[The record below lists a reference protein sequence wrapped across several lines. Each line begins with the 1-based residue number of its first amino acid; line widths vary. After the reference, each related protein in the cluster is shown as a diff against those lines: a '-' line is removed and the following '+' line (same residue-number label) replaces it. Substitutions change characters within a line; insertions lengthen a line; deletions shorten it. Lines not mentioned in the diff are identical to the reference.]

1 MFQYFS
7 GSIQLVDVARIS
19 MCILTAVASSGCSKT
34 AAPTLAAR
42 PGFVMPAAG
51 ASTDT
56 LLRIGDS
63 FPKLQA
69 VDLDGNAVTLDKQL
83 LGDRYTLIVFWS
95 TWCGFCMLELPHEVE
110 LAKQYERFG
119 LRVIG
124 VNADETSAIAKAS
137 AREYDIPWLN
147 LFEGPDRT
155 ISNELGIKQW
165 PALLLL
171 DSDGKVV
178 ITSPELRSISA
189 ETLPDG
195 SDRQIDGLEW
205 ALRELL
211 ENK

>member
-1 MFQYFS
+1 M
-7 GSIQLVDVARIS
+7 
-19 MCILTAVASSGCSKT
+19 
-34 AAPTLAAR
+34 PTS
-42 PGFVMPAAG
+42 G

-56 LLRIGDS
+56 LLRIGDP
-63 FPKLQA
+63 FPKLQS

-83 LGDRYTLIVFWS
+83 LGGRYTLIVFWS
-95 TWCGFCMLELPHEVE
+95 TWCGFCLAELPHEVE
-110 LAKQYERFG
+110 LAKKYERFG

-137 AREYDIPWLN
+137 ARKYDIPWLN
-147 LFEGPDRT
+147 LFEGPDLT

-171 DSDGKVV
+171 DSGGKVV
-178 ITSPELRSISA
+178 ITSQELRSISV

-195 SDRQIDGLEW
+195 SDRKIDGLEW

-211 ENK
+211 EDK

>member
-1 MFQYFS
+1 MLCS
-7 GSIQLVDVARIS
+7 GSIQLVHIVRLS
-19 MCILTAVASSGCSKT
+19 MCVVTALVISGCSTT
-34 AAPTLAAR
+34 APSSLAAQ

-56 LLRIGDS
+56 LLRIGDPL
-63 FPKLQA
+63 PKLEA
-69 VDLDGNAVTLDKQL
+69 VDLDGVAVTLDKQL

-95 TWCGFCMLELPHEVE
+95 TWCGFCMRDLPHEVE
-110 LAKQYERFG
+110 LAKQYERLG

-124 VNADETSAIAKAS
+124 VNADETRAIAKA
-137 AREYDIPWLN
+137 AAKQYDIPWLN
-147 LFEGPDRT
+147 LFEGPDRP
-155 ISNELGIKQW
+155 ISNELGVKRW
-165 PALLLL
+165 PTLLLL

-178 ITSPELRSISA
+178 ITSPELRKISV

-211 ENK
+211 KNK